1 MKLFNNE
8 RYFNLKVLTQK
19 GVDMLKI
26 KFAVIFSAVV
36 MLLLSSGCTVIKEYP
51 PQKEKFTVKKQEY
64 ELARKLLQ
72 AFVKNDAE
80 TFVSLFPEEAREKF
94 TVDFFKKTRK
104 AVNESVGEPIAYSYL
119 TSLEFPALTPQIWKV
134 RFRRTN
140 VNNTKEYT
148 SEVIFKVVTGM
159 LNEKEA
165 VIIAFHFL

>member
-1 MKLFNNE
+1 MFNVKFVCLF
-8 RYFNLKVLTQK
+8 
-19 GVDMLKI
+19 
-26 KFAVIFSAVV
+26 SVV
-36 MLLLSSGCTVIKEYP
+36 VTLLLTSGCTVIKEYP
-51 PQKEKFTVKKQEY
+51 APQEKISVKKQEY
-64 ELARKLLQ
+64 ELAKKLLQ

-80 TFVSLFPEEAREKF
+80 TFVSLFPEEARDKF

-104 AVNESVGEPIAYSYL
+104 AVNESVGEPVAYSYV
-119 TSLEFPALTPQIWKV
+119 TSLEFPSLTPQIWKV

-148 SEVIFKVVTGM
+148 SEVIFKVITGM